1 MAELSK
7 DKIKEIAKIA
17 VEALEEKKASDI
29 KVLDIGS
36 ITVIA
41 DYFIIAS
48 GNNVNQIQAMAD
60 DVEAK
65 LSKSGLLLKQIEGY
79 EKAGWILMDFGDI
92 IVHIFDNDN
101 RLFYD
106 LERVWKDGKEIE
118 L

>member
-1 MAELSK
+1 MAEFSK
-7 DKIKEIAKIA
+7 DKITELAKLA
-17 VEALEEKKASDI
+17 VDALEEKKASDI
-29 KVLDIGS
+29 KVLDIS
-36 ITVIA
+36 EISQIA

-48 GNNVNQIQAMAD
+48 GNNVNQTQAMAD
-60 DVEAK
+60 DVEIK
-65 LSKSGLLLKQIEGY
+65 LEKHGLLLKQIEGY

>member
-1 MAELSK
+1 MAEFSK
-7 DKIKEIAKIA
+7 DKITELAKLA
-17 VEALEEKKASDI
+17 VDALEEKKASDI
-29 KVLDIGS
+29 KVLDIS
-36 ITVIA
+36 EISQIA

-48 GNNVNQIQAMAD
+48 GNNINQTQAMAD
-60 DVEAK
+60 DVEIK
-65 LSKSGLLLKQIEGY
+65 LEKNGLILKQIEGY